1 MPPIP
6 IIDAHV
12 HLWDPAQL
20 RIPWLDGNELLNLP
34 YGLAEYAAHTAGL
47 DVAGIVYVQV
57 DVAPAYAL
65 TEARLVAALA
75 ERDPRLQAIVAY
87 APLEDGRRVRAF
99 LDDLVQISPLVRGV
113 RRITQG
119 EADPAFCLRP
129 DFITGV
135 QQLADYGLSCDLCL
149 NHTQLGPT
157 IELVRR
163 CPDVPFMLDHIA
175 KPAIAAGLLEPWKA
189 QLAELAALPNVYC
202 KISGVVTEADL
213 AHWTVDVIAPYV
225 QHALAVFGPERVAFG
240 SDWPVVLLASQYR
253 RWVATLEELTGHFDL
268 QTQTQLWATNAQRFY
283 RFGTSVGR
291 QQS

>member
-1 MPPIP
+1 MPPVP

-12 HLWDPAQL
+12 HLWDPAHL
-20 RIPWLDGNELLNLP
+20 RIPWLDGNDLLNRP
-34 YGLAEYAAHTAGL
+34 YGPVEYAAHTDGL
-47 DVAGIVYVQV
+47 EIAGIVYVQV
-57 DVAPAYAL
+57 EVAPAYAL
-65 TEARLVAALA
+65 TEARIVAALA
-75 ERDPRLQAIVAY
+75 ERDPRIQAIVAY
-87 APLEDGRRVRAF
+87 APLEDGLRVRAF
-99 LDDLVQISPLVRGV
+99 LDDLVRISPLVRGV

-163 CPDVPFMLDHIA
+163 SPDVQFMLDHIA
-175 KPAIAAGLLEPWKA
+175 KPAIAAGLLEPWQA

-202 KISGVVTEADL
+202 KISGVVTEADHV
-213 AHWTVDVIAPYV
+213 HWTIEHIAPYV

-240 SDWPVVLLASQYR
+240 SDWPVVLLASDYR
-253 RWVATLEELTGHFDL
+253 RWVETLEALTAAL
-268 QTQTQLWATNAQRFY
+268 APIAQANLWATNAQRFY
-283 RFGTSVGR
+283 RLVPKGTL
-291 QQS
+291 